1 MSVRKGVASQ
11 QPPSAARETRLHA
24 VLTAGLL
31 RQHAQ
36 ATAAQCRPEHRPSAE
51 READEWTWETQ
62 SSSKCSVYSKE
73 SLVSVGT
80 AAFEETLLAHVQG
93 AEDIGAKKK
102 MNLVSR
108 ATKKKQQKL
117 EVKRKAKS
125 KAKSKVVKKV
135 KRAKTQTDLVAR
147 AAKKKQQ
154 KLVQEYTGYV
164 RVLLK
169 QVNELQ
175 RQVEV
180 AVRDQRDYG
189 TLVLAWV
196 DDRGNNNRAQRTK
209 YKKEWQDNVQ
219 EYDIKNYGEEM
230 SVQMRIWGNR
240 MNLGNGASSE
250 EAVFIKAW
258 TDLQKAVA
266 TLHKYNNETYLSRKP
281 KLSYTEAPG
290 AEGWKGASEKNMA
303 AATARAN
310 EAYAAIKAAVDKLP
324 SESEWDAI
332 DAALASYWKKTSK
345 SKGLAERVA
354 KWVL

>member
-1 MSVRKGVASQ
+1 MSVRKGVAPQ

-24 VLTAGLL
+24 VLTTGLL
-31 RQHAQ
+31 HQHAQ
-36 ATAAQCRPEHRPSAE
+36 ATAAQCRPEHRPNAE
-51 READEWTWETQ
+51 RDGDEFTWETQ
-62 SSSKCSVYSKE
+62 SSSKWSVYSKE

-80 AAFEETLLAHVQG
+80 AAFEETLLAHVQA
-93 AEDIGAKKK
+93 AEDIGAKEK

-108 ATKKKQQKL
+108 AAKKKQQKL
-117 EVKRKAKS
+117 EAKRKGKS
-125 KAKSKVVKKV
+125 KAKPKVVKKV

-154 KLVQEYTGYV
+154 DYTGYV
-164 RVLLK
+164 RVLLR

-196 DDRGNNNRAQRTK
+196 DDRGDNNLRLRTK
-209 YKKEWQDNVQ
+209 YKKEWQRNVP

-230 SVQMRIWGNR
+230 STQMRIWGNK

-250 EAVFIKAW
+250 EAIFINAW
-258 TDLQKAVA
+258 TDLQNAVA
-266 TLHKYNNETYLSRKP
+266 ALHKYNNETYLPRKP
-281 KLSYTEAPG
+281 KRSYTKAPG
-290 AEGWKGASEKNMA
+290 AKGWKAASENNMA

-332 DAALASYWKKTSK
+332 DAALASYWKNTSK